1 MSPTAR
7 VHPAPTPQWR
17 VRVNLVVGRV
27 LFGALYRVSVVGA
40 ARVPR
45 EGPVVFV
52 ANHVGFI
59 DGPMLPALAP
69 RPTCVLV
76 KRELFRG
83 PLGWFLR
90 FIGHIPVTRGAGD
103 RGALMAA
110 VAILHAGGA
119 VGIFPE
125 GTRGR
130 GDVASVQ
137 QGAAWLAQQGHARI
151 VPVAFL
157 GTRATGASTGS
168 LPRLRSPMVTP
179 STWSPSLASPVVS
192 DSSPGPP
199 RCASAS
205 PNTSGSARSDTP
217 CSCPR
222 TTAGPRR
229 DAAPEAGVLS
239 RRQSARQWSAATR
252 HTPSHSGPT
261 INARKPRE

>member
-1 MSPTAR
+1 MSP
-7 VHPAPTPQWR
+7 PPTPQWR
-17 VRVNLVVGRV
+17 VRVNLVVGRF
-27 LFGALYRVSVVGA
+27 LFGALYRVSVVGRD
-40 ARVPR
+40 RVPR

-52 ANHVGFI
+52 ANHVGFL

-157 GTRATGASTGS
+157 GTRATGASTAS
-168 LPRLRSPMVTP
+168 LPRLRSPMVVEFGEPVELVAELVAEPGLTGRQRLVAG
-179 STWSPSLASPVVS
+179 TAQVRECLAEHVRESQERHAMFLPE
-192 DSSPGPP
+192 DDGWT
-199 RCASAS
+199 AAE
-205 PNTSGSARSDTP
+205 
-217 CSCPR
+217 PR
-222 TTAGPRR
+222 T
-229 DAAPEAGVLS
+229 
-239 RRQSARQWSAATR
+239 
-252 HTPSHSGPT
+252 
-261 INARKPRE
+261 